1 MSWSLDESRSAEPY
15 TPPPKPH
22 IGIETPVVNSKPH
35 PTLTNNDIKI
45 MIAKDVASQHTKLA
59 LHTIRT
65 NAKEAKGGGGLLH
78 RNVTNPARNEDQ
90 RHDGVQIERVGPGSR
105 RKTHQATAAKHD
117 PRFNL
122 VLVPSATEIF
132 P

>member
-35 PTLTNNDIKI
+35 PTLTNSDIKI

-65 NAKEAKGGGGLLH
+65 NAKETKGGEACFTEMSLTQPETK
-78 RNVTNPARNEDQ
+78 TNGMQ
-90 RHDGVQIERVGPGSR
+90 R
-105 RKTHQATAAKHD
+105 A
-117 PRFNL
+117 N
-122 VLVPSATEIF
+122 
-132 P
+132 